1 MSLRLI
7 ARDLYRLQQKV
18 DRLEKKLAERELI
31 DCPLATREEIKRKL
45 ARTKSERDQIRRVLD
60 GRLDR

>member
-7 ARDLYRLQQKV
+7 ARDLYRLQQEV
-18 DRLEKKLAERELI
+18 ARLEKVLAASPGDQRREI
-31 DCPLATREEIKRKL
+31 QRKL
-45 ARTKSERDQIRRVLD
+45 DHARYERDQMRRMLD

>member
-7 ARDLYRLQQKV
+7 ARDLYHLQQEV
-18 DRLEKKLAERELI
+18 DRLQKDLDQSDAGG
-31 DCPLATREEIKRKL
+31 REEIKRRL
-45 ARTKSERDQIRRVLD
+45 AQKSGERDQMKKILD

>member
-7 ARDLYRLQQKV
+7 ARDLYHLQQEV
-18 DRLEKKLAERELI
+18 DRLQKDLDQSDAGG
-31 DCPLATREEIKRKL
+31 REEIIRRL
-45 ARTKSERDQIRRVLD
+45 AQKIGERDQMKKILD

>member
-7 ARDLYRLQQKV
+7 ALDLYRLQQEV
-18 DRLEKKLAERELI
+18 DRLQKDLEQSDAGI
-31 DCPLATREEIKRKL
+31 SEEIKRKL
-45 ARTKSERDQIRRVLD
+45 AQKISERDQMKKILD